1 MPKTFDRLLLAPCII
16 GLITLSGCTNHNKNS
31 GLYGNDIK
39 TMLVYDLNGKN
50 SHYAENQM
58 RNRGYRE
65 TRRDGKHSW
74 WYNEDNNYCYQLEES
89 DGKVRKVN
97 TKSDSECWH
106 GHHSNSHNSHAND
119 NPKALPDSAKSACI
133 NRFGR
138 HNFAYVQTLSPLKPG
153 YWELI
158 MQGKD
163 GRKAACTVNKHG
175 SIEDWVEL

>member
-1 MPKTFDRLLLAPCII
+1 MPKTFDRLLLATCFV
-16 GLITLSGCTNHNKNS
+16 GLITLNGCIVNGKSS
-31 GLYGNDIK
+31 GLYGDDIK
-39 TMLVYDLNGKN
+39 SKLVYDLDGKN
-50 SHYAENQM
+50 THYAENQM
-58 RNRGYRE
+58 RDRGYLE

-74 WYNEDNNYCYQLEES
+74 WYNEYNNYCYQLEES
-89 DGKVRKVN
+89 DGKVKKIHS
-97 TKSDSECWH
+97 KSDSDCQH
-106 GHHSNSHNSHAND
+106 NNHHNHAHENSKD
-119 NPKALPDSAKSACI
+119 LPEVAKSACI

-138 HNFAYVQTLSPLKPG
+138 HNFEYVQTLSPLKPG